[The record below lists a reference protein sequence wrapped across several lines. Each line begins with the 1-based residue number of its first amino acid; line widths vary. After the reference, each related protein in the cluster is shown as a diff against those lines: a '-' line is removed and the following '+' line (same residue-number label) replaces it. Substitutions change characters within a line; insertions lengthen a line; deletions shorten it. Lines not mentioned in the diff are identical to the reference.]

1 MNYRTVA
8 IQKTGLIIMALS
20 SSFFILGSFWYAE
33 LAAPDNW
40 LLQVKTGL
48 TWGVPAF
55 IFLLIAIWR
64 IKIGIFFAAAYS
76 IVFLFVWALH
86 LIGGDSE
93 PRLIWSLFINTA
105 IYFTGVILVN
115 SRFHKKLPNY
125 SIFLGTSVL
134 LFSFSFLLGLII
146 EERYNFTFL
155 AVLGLYASFILFGVG
170 VVLGIIDL
178 VETYRKR
185 QISNS

>member
-1 MNYRTVA
+1 
-8 IQKTGLIIMALS
+8 MALS

-40 LLQVKTGL
+40 ILQLQTGL
-48 TWGVPAF
+48 IYGIPAA

-64 IKIGIFFAAAYS
+64 IKIGSSLAAAYS
-76 IVFLFVWALH
+76 IIFLFVWALH

-93 PRLIWSLFINTA
+93 LRFIWSLFINTA
-105 IYFTGVILVN
+105 IYLTGVILVN
-115 SRFHKKLPNY
+115 SRFHKRLPSY
-125 SIFLGTSVL
+125 SIFLVISIL

-155 AVLGLYASFILFGVG
+155 AVLGLYASFILFGIG
-170 VVLGIIDL
+170 VVLGIIDI
-178 VETYRKR
+178 VEYYRKKR
-185 QISNS
+185 I